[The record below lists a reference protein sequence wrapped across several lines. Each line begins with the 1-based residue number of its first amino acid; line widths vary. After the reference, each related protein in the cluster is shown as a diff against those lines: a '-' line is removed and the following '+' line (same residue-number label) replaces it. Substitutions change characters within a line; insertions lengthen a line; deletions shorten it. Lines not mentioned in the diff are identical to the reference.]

1 MLRKQTKKQDLAA
14 AMPPGQK
21 KIKNELQAASNEQ
34 QATGATKRTQLKG
47 IK

>member
-21 KIKNELQAASNEQ
+21 KIKNELQAASNRRHEKN
-34 QATGATKRTQLKG
+34 T
-47 IK
+47 IKIYK